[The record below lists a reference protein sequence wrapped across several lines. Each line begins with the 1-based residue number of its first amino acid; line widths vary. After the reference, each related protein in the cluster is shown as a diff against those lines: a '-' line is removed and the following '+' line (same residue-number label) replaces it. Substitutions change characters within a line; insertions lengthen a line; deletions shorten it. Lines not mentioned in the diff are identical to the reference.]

1 MDINLMIAS
10 VPKLLY
16 ATLITLKL
24 LSFSIVFGLF
34 IGLIFSLMRISKNT
48 LLNKISYYYSYI
60 FRGTPMLVQLFIIYF
75 GLAQLDWLRESTLFN
90 VNNVEISSN
99 LSANNQFFVN
109 KAINKGFNEMMNK
122 VLLEKDIN
130 KLKNLNSNKIKDL
143 VSYYQIIDTT
153 EDQKNNKL
161 IKKYNIFFDKEKVHK
176 LFLNYEISY
185 SDVNQYEIYFLPIH
199 KKNNQIFVY
208 NQNYFYEKW
217 NEVEDNEFIEFISP
231 LEKIEVLTNIN
242 DYQNNLFDIDLKN
255 IFTEYSKK
263 NSALIIIEENIS
275 GKNKIFLKTN
285 IMGKN
290 INKSFIIKNTEKE
303 NSNFYDDIIIKA
315 KKEIVNLVKSQNLID
330 IRTPSFINIKF
341 FMDKRNNLV
350 ELDNRIKKIDLI
362 ENLYFLEINRKYVI
376 FKIKYFGKINK
387 IIDQFKVQNILLEFK
402 NDQWSLEII

>member
-1 MDINLMIAS
+1 MKSFKYLVFILVIFFKTGN
-10 VPKLLY
+10 V
-16 ATLITLKL
+16 
-24 LSFSIVFGLF
+24 LS
-34 IGLIFSLMRISKNT
+34 
-48 LLNKISYYYSYI
+48 
-60 FRGTPMLVQLFIIYF
+60 
-75 GLAQLDWLRESTLFN
+75 ESTLFN
-90 VNNVEISSN
+90 VNNIEISSN

-143 VSYYQIIDTT
+143 VSYYQIIETT
-153 EDQKNNKL
+153 EDRKNNKL
-161 IKKYNIFFDKEKVHK
+161 IKRYNIFFDKEKVHK
-176 LFLNYEISY
+176 LFFNYEISY

-217 NEVEDNEFIEFISP
+217 NEVDDNDLIEFISP

-242 DYQNNLFDIDLKN
+242 NYQDNLFDLDLEN
-255 IFTEYSKK
+255 IFIEYSKK
-263 NSALIIIEENIS
+263 NFALIIIEENIS
-275 GKNKIFLKTN
+275 GKYKIFLKTN
-285 IMGKN
+285 IMGKS
-290 INKSFIIKNTEKE
+290 INKSFIIKNMEKQ

-341 FMDKRNNLV
+341 FMDKKNNLV

-376 FKIKYFGKINK
+376 LKIKYLGKINK
-387 IIDQFKVQNILLEFK
+387 IIDQLKVQNILLEFK

>member
-1 MDINLMIAS
+1 MKSFKYFVFILVIFFKTGN
-10 VPKLLY
+10 V
-16 ATLITLKL
+16 
-24 LSFSIVFGLF
+24 LS
-34 IGLIFSLMRISKNT
+34 
-48 LLNKISYYYSYI
+48 
-60 FRGTPMLVQLFIIYF
+60 
-75 GLAQLDWLRESTLFN
+75 ESTLFN

-362 ENLYFLEINRKYVI
+362 ENLYFLEINRKYAI
-376 FKIKYFGKINK
+376 LKIKYLGKINK
-387 IIDQFKVQNILLEFK
+387 IIDKLKAQNILLEFK

>member
-1 MDINLMIAS
+1 MKSFKYLVFILVIFFKTGN
-10 VPKLLY
+10 V
-16 ATLITLKL
+16 
-24 LSFSIVFGLF
+24 LS
-34 IGLIFSLMRISKNT
+34 
-48 LLNKISYYYSYI
+48 
-60 FRGTPMLVQLFIIYF
+60 
-75 GLAQLDWLRESTLFN
+75 ESTLFN

-99 LSANNQFFVN
+99 LSANNQFFIN
-109 KAINKGFNEMMNK
+109 KAINKGFNEMMKK
-122 VLLEKDIN
+122 VLLEKDIT

-143 VSYYQIIDTT
+143 VSYYQIIETI
-153 EDQKNNKL
+153 EDRINNKL

-176 LFLNYEISY
+176 LFFNYGISY

-199 KKNNQIFVY
+199 KKNDQLYVY

-217 NEVEDNEFIEFISP
+217 NEVDDNEFIEFISP

-242 DYQNNLFDIDLKN
+242 NYQDNLFDLDLEN
-255 IFTEYSKK
+255 IFIEYSKK
-263 NSALIIIEENIS
+263 NFALIIIEENIS
-275 GKNKIFLKTN
+275 EKYKIFLKTN

-290 INKSFIIKNTEKE
+290 INKSLIIKDIEKK

-341 FMDKRNNLV
+341 FMDKKNNLV

-376 FKIKYFGKINK
+376 LKIKYLGKINK
-387 IIDQFKVQNILLEFK
+387 IIDQLKVQNILLEFK